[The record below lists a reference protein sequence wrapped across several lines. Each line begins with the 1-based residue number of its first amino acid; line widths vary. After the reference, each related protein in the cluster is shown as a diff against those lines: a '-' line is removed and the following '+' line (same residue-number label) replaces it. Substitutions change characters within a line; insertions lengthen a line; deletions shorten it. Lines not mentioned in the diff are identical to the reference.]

1 MVAVSR
7 MQFREGNKHSPATL
21 NRVAELAFGE
31 AMAIAFARKALEG
44 KEPPRERTAEMD
56 MLSCELIKWAGKQ

>member
-7 MQFREGNKHSPATL
+7 LQFREENKRSPATL
-21 NRVAELAFGE
+21 NRVGE

-56 MLSCELIKWAGKQ
+56 MLSCEMIKWAGKQ